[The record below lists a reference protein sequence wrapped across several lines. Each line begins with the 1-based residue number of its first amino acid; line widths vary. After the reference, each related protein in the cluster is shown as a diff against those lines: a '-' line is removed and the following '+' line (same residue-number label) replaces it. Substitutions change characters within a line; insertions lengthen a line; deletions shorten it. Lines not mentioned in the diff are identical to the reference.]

1 MSRPNPLPFV
11 ELREDSPIIKKKP
24 ILKTNPKAKKQP
36 INDLIR
42 SPQVLLIDHENNNRG
57 VTDTRDALQLAQQA
71 GLDLVVVS
79 ESKEAPVARIMDYGK
94 HLYQQKKRQRQNTS
108 KPSLKEVK
116 LRPNVGDSDYAL
128 RIERA
133 VKWLDKGNPVK
144 FQVRLRGRE
153 HQHRD
158 RAIEL
163 LERAV
168 EDLKDCGKVQS
179 FDRRSL
185 IVQMIPGGG

>member
-1 MSRPNPLPFV
+1 MLLPGDRAI
-11 ELREDSPIIKKKP
+11 LLLIIQVDCWVH
-24 ILKTNPKAKKQP
+24 IQEESLIATAQKQLV
-36 INDLIR
+36 NRQIR

-57 VTDTRDALQLAQQA
+57 MVETREALQVAQDA

-79 ESKEAPVARIMDYGK
+79 QSKDAPVAKVMDYGK
-94 HLYQQKKRQRQNTS
+94 HQYQQKKRQRQSS

-116 LRPNVGDSDYAL
+116 LRPNVDDNDYGI
-128 RIERA
+128 RIDRA
-133 VKWLDKGNPVK
+133 VKWLDKGDSVK

-158 RAIEL
+158 RATEL
-163 LERAV
+163 LERV
-168 EDLKDCGKVQS
+168 IQDLGEAGKVQS

-185 IVQMIPGGG
+185 IVQVSPA